1 MKGVNKMDIIG
12 QIFSAVNDFISMYQ
26 SGGVIVYILTL
37 IGIYGLFLAIEKILY
52 LRKASK
58 VDLSELMIIVNES
71 MAHGGSLEALRA
83 IGNYKTPISR
93 IISEALKI
101 GYRSKSEVEDNM
113 EQVFIVEM
121 SKMMN
126 GLSTIQTIIEIAPLI
141 GLIGTVIGMWYTF
154 KQLGVNSDITLM
166 ANGIYIAIITT
177 IFGLAVAIILLP
189 LYTYIKN
196 KIEVQLDNIEIAK
209 KMSNWRYAEMK
220 IWIESDKEEVIEAL
234 QESPGII
241 KVKEIDDGQANL
253 KVDIKPNMLE
263 KGIKTIIRE
272 RSDTSNRIVESKLKQ

>member
-1 MKGVNKMDIIG
+1 
-12 QIFSAVNDFISMYQ
+12 
-26 SGGVIVYILTL
+26 
-37 IGIYGLFLAIEKILY
+37 
-52 LRKASK
+52 
-58 VDLSELMIIVNES
+58 MIIVNES

-83 IGNYKTPISR
+83 IGNFKTPISR

-121 SKMMN
+121 GKMMK
-126 GLSTIQTIIEIAPLI
+126 GLSSLQTIIEIAPLL

-166 ANGIYIAIITT
+166 SNGIYVSIITT

-189 LYTYIKN
+189 FYTYIKSL
-196 KIEVQLDNIEIAK
+196 IEVQLDNIEIAK

-234 QESPGII
+234 QEAPGII
-241 KVKEIDDGQANL
+241 KVREIDEEQANL
-253 KVDIKPNMLE
+253 LIDIKPNMLE

-272 RSDTSNRIVESKLKQ
+272 RTDASNRIVESKLRQ

>member
-1 MKGVNKMDIIG
+1 MDFLGIMIST
-12 QIFSAVNDFISMYQ
+12 FNDLVSMFQ
-26 SGGVIVYILTL
+26 SGGIITYILTI
-37 IGIYGLFLAIEKILY
+37 IGLYGLFLAIEKIIY
-52 LRKASK
+52 LRRASK
-58 VDLSELMIIVNES
+58 IDLSEIMIIVNES

-83 IGNYKTPISR
+83 IGNFKTPISR

-121 SKMMN
+121 GKMMK
-126 GLSTIQTIIEIAPLI
+126 GLSSLQTIIEIAPLL

-166 ANGIYIAIITT
+166 SNGIYISIITT

-189 LYTYIKN
+189 FYTYIKSL
-196 KIEVQLDNIEIAK
+196 IEVQLDNIEIAK

-234 QESPGII
+234 QEAPGII
-241 KVKEIDDGQANL
+241 KVREIDEEQANL
-253 KVDIKPNMLE
+253 LIDIKPNMLE

-272 RSDTSNRIVESKLKQ
+272 RTDASNRIVESKLRQ

>member
-1 MKGVNKMDIIG
+1 MDIIG
-12 QIFSAVNDFISMYQ
+12 TILSTGNDFITMFQ
-26 SGGVIVYILTL
+26 SGGVIVYILTI
-37 IGIYGLFLAIEKILY
+37 IGLYGLFLAIEKIIY
-52 LRKASK
+52 LRRASK
-58 VDLSELMIIVNES
+58 VDLSEIMIIVNES

-83 IGNYKTPISR
+83 IGNFKTPISR

-121 SKMMN
+121 SKMMK
-126 GLSTIQTIIEIAPLI
+126 GLSPLQTIIEVSPLI

-154 KQLGVNSDITLM
+154 KDLGLNSDMSLM

-189 LYTYIKN
+189 LYTHIKSM
-196 KIEVQLDNIEIAK
+196 IEIQLDNIEIAK
-209 KMSNWRYAEMK
+209 KMSNWRNAEMK

-234 QESPGII
+234 QEAPGVI
-241 KVKEIDDGQANL
+241 KVKEIEDEQANL
-253 KVDIKPNMLE
+253 KVYIKPNMLE

>member
-1 MKGVNKMDIIG
+1 MDIIG
-12 QIFSAVNDFISMYQ
+12 ILTSGVNDIISMFQ
-26 SGGVIVYILTL
+26 SGGIIVYLLTV
-37 IGIYGLFLAIEKILY
+37 IGLYGLFLALEKIWY
-52 LRKASK
+52 LRKASE
-58 VDLSELMIIVNES
+58 VDLSELMIVVNES

-83 IGNYKTPISR
+83 IGNYKTPLSR

-121 SKMMN
+121 SKMMK
-126 GLSTIQTIIEIAPLI
+126 GLSTIQTIIEIAPLL
-141 GLIGTVIGMWYTF
+141 GLIGTVLGMWYTF
-154 KQLGVNSDITLM
+154 KELGVSNDITLL

-189 LYTYIKN
+189 FYTYIKN

-209 KMSNWRYAEMK
+209 KMSNWRHVEMK
-220 IWIESDKEEVIEAL
+220 IWIETDKEEVIEAL

-241 KVKEIDDGQANL
+241 KVKEIDDEQANL
-253 KVDIKPNMLE
+253 KVAIKPNMLE

-272 RSDTSNRIVESKLKQ
+272 CSDTSNRIVESKLKQ

>member
-1 MKGVNKMDIIG
+1 MDIIG
-12 QIFSAVNDFISMYQ
+12 LIFSTGNDLITMFQ
-26 SGGVIVYILTL
+26 SGGAIVYILTI
-37 IGIYGLFLAIEKILY
+37 IGFYGLFLAIEKILY
-52 LRKASK
+52 LRKASQ
-58 VDLSELMIIVNES
+58 VDLTELMIIVNES

-121 SKMMN
+121 SKMMK
-126 GLSTIQTIIEIAPLI
+126 GLSTLQTIIEVAPLI
-141 GLIGTVIGMWYTF
+141 GLIGTVLGMWYTF
-154 KQLGVNSDITLM
+154 KDLGVSSDITLM

-189 LYTYIKN
+189 LHTYIKS

-209 KMSNWRYAEMK
+209 KMSNWRNAEMK
-220 IWIESDKEEVIEAL
+220 IWIEKDIDEVIEAL

-241 KVKEIDDGQANL
+241 QVKRIEDDQANIKL
-253 KVDIKPNMLE
+253 YLKPNMLE

-272 RSDTSNRIVESKLKQ
+272 KSDTQNRIVESKLKQ